1 MAACAE
7 ANVSLSFHN
16 PHGKFLAASNGFTA
30 GNLLLYS
37 FDPAAARKQ
46 RIARMLVD
54 GAVHEGRGVIR
65 SQVCQEFCNVMLHK
79 LAAPIPPRDLEAYL
93 EAYLESTVYPLIRVL
108 PSPRLF
114 AEALAIHQQTQYRVY
129 YRFIVAAALESGV
142 PTLYSESLQH
152 DRLIG
157 SLRIFNPFLEEIV
170 DRR

>member
-1 MAACAE
+1 MSADY
-7 ANVSLSFHN
+7 
-16 PHGKFLAASNGFTA
+16 FLDSNI
-30 GNLLLYS
+30 LLYS

-54 GAVHEGRGVIR
+54 GAVHEGRGVIS

-79 LAAPIPPRDLEAYL
+79 LAAPIPPRDL

-114 AEALAIHQQTQYRVY
+114 AEALAIHQQTQYR
-129 YRFIVAAALESGV
+129 FHDSLIVAAALESGV
-142 PTLYSESLQH
+142 PTLYSEDLQH

-157 SLRIFNPFLEEIV
+157 SLRIVNPFLEESV

>member
-1 MAACAE
+1 MSADY
-7 ANVSLSFHN
+7 
-16 PHGKFLAASNGFTA
+16 FLDSNI
-30 GNLLLYS
+30 LLYS

-54 GAVHEGRGVIR
+54 GAVHEGRGVIS

-93 EAYLESTVYPLIRVL
+93 ESTVYPLIRVL
-108 PSPRLF
+108 ASPRLF
-114 AEALAIHQQTQYRVY
+114 AEAVAIHQQTQYRFY
-129 YRFIVAAALESGV
+129 DSLIVAAALESGV
-142 PTLYSESLQH
+142 PTLYSEDLQH

-157 SLRIFNPFLEEIV
+157 SLRIVNPFLEESV